1 MTTFNKTANLHQY
14 FHYQRGSVH
23 TGTAWNRPSYK
34 SIKEFFT
41 VISQETDILSKYDVY
56 LMGGILYDFK
66 ETWDVDLC
74 LTGNILSH
82 EDLENDMNLMYDLAL
97 NHFKLLLDI
106 QWYEKPLPVITYEE
120 ITSENFVHHRLKYI
134 KTAYIKKE
142 IGQEVTEFDVRDN
155 EGITKLTEYLV
166 EGYHDEYP
174 GTKKKVINRIKNN
187 PDRVLKSVFDIK
199 TFSTTDEEYFINN
212 TNRL

>member
-14 FHYQRGSVH
+14 FHYQRGGVH

-34 SIKEFFT
+34 SIKNFFT

-56 LMGGILYDFK
+56 LMGGVLYDFN

-74 LTGNILSH
+74 ITGNIVSY

-120 ITSENFVHHRLKYI
+120 ITSENFVHYRLKYI

-155 EGITKLTEYLV
+155 ESVTKLTEYLV

-174 GTKKKVINRIKNN
+174 GTKEKVINRIKNN
-187 PDRVLKSVFDIK
+187 PNKVLKSVFDVK
-199 TFSTTDEEYFINN
+199 TFLTTNEEYFINN

>member
-14 FHYQRGSVH
+14 FHYQRGGVH

-34 SIKEFFT
+34 SIKNFFT

-56 LMGGILYDFK
+56 LMGGVLYDFN

-74 LTGNILSH
+74 ITGNIVSY

-120 ITSENFVHHRLKYI
+120 ITSENFVHYRLKYI

-155 EGITKLTEYLV
+155 ESVTKLTEYLV
-166 EGYHDEYP
+166 EGYHNEYP
-174 GTKKKVINRIKNN
+174 GTKEKVINRIKNN
-187 PDRVLKSVFDIK
+187 PNKVLKSVFDVK
-199 TFSTTDEEYFINN
+199 TFLTTNEEYFINN

>member
-34 SIKEFFT
+34 SIKDFFT

-74 LTGNILSH
+74 LTGNISSY
-82 EDLENDMNLMYDLAL
+82 EDLEKDMNLMYDLAL
-97 NHFKLLLDI
+97 NHFRLLLDI
-106 QWYEKPLPVITYEE
+106 QWYEKPLPVVTYTRSPAE
-120 ITSENFVHHRLKYI
+120 S
-134 KTAYIKKE
+134 KKE
-142 IGQEVTEFDVRDN
+142 WR
-155 EGITKLTEYLV
+155 
-166 EGYHDEYP
+166 
-174 GTKKKVINRIKNN
+174 R
-187 PDRVLKSVFDIK
+187 
-199 TFSTTDEEYFINN
+199 STALSSRPIS
-212 TNRL
+212 

>member
-14 FHYQRGSVH
+14 FHYQRGNVH

-34 SIKEFFT
+34 SIKDFFT
-41 VISQETDILSKYDVY
+41 VINQDTDILSKYDVY
-56 LMGGILYDFK
+56 LMGGILYDFN

-74 LTGNILSH
+74 ISGDIISYEN
-82 EDLENDMNLMYDLAL
+82 LENDMNLMYDLAL

-120 ITSENFVHHRLKYI
+120 ITSESFIHHRLKYI

-155 EGITKLTEYLV
+155 EGVIRLTEYLV

-174 GTKKKVINRIKNN
+174 GTKEKVINRIKNN
-187 PDRVLKSVFDIK
+187 PNRVLKSIFDVK
-199 TFSTTDEEYFINN
+199 TFLTTDEQYFINN
-212 TNRL
+212 TNRV

>member
-34 SIKEFFT
+34 LIKDFFT
-41 VISQETDILSKYDVY
+41 VISQETDILSKYNVY

-66 ETWDVDLC
+66 ETWDIDLC
-74 LTGNILSH
+74 LTGNILSY

-120 ITSENFVHHRLKYI
+120 ITSENFIHHRLKYI

-174 GTKKKVINRIKNN
+174 GTKEKVINRIKNN
-187 PDRVLKSVFDIK
+187 PNRVLKSVFDIK
-199 TFSTTDEEYFINN
+199 TFLTTDEEYFINN

>member
-34 SIKEFFT
+34 AIKDFFT

-74 LTGNILSH
+74 LTGSIVSH

-106 QWYEKPLPVITYEE
+106 QWYEKPLPVVTYEE
-120 ITSENFVHHRLKYI
+120 ITSENFIHHRLKYI

-142 IGQEVTEFDVRDN
+142 IGQEVTEFDVRNN
-155 EGITKLTEYLV
+155 EGVTKLTEYLV

-174 GTKKKVINRIKNN
+174 GKKEKVINRIKNN
-187 PDRVLKSVFDIK
+187 PNKVLKSVFDVK
-199 TFSTTDEEYFINN
+199 TFLITDEEYFINN